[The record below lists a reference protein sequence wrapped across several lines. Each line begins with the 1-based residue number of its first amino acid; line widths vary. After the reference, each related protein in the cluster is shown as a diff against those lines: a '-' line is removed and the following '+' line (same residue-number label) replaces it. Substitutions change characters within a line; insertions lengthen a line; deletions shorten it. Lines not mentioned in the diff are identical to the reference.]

1 MTFFLDTSAFLA
13 VLDTNDGNHQKAK
26 KKWEDLIR
34 REEILVCSNYVLI
47 ETFALIQNRL
57 GKTAVR
63 TFQEDVVPMLTI
75 EWVDESLHQAGIT
88 SMITANRREL
98 SLVDCVSFA
107 MMRRLG
113 IKAAFV
119 FDRHFKEQGFECV
132 P

>member
-13 VLDTNDGNHQKAK
+13 VLDANDGNHQKAK
-26 KKWEDLIR
+26 KKWEDLIY
-34 REEILVCSNYVLI
+34 REETLVCNNYVLI

-57 GKTAVR
+57 GMIAVR
-63 TFQEDVVPMLTI
+63 TFQEDVVPILTI

-88 SMITANRREL
+88 SMITANRRVL